1 MADKSFG
8 VKEIELI
15 GASGTPTIES
25 PNNLEIKAV
34 NVAIST
40 DITVGGMVSLG
51 AGTSIS
57 SPGTNV
63 LTFGTNST
71 EKVRILSNGRVAI
84 GGVTANSLLDVHGGD
99 GISLTSSGDTF
110 LQSRTTGTTGT
121 NYLEFKDSG
130 GGSGAISYHH
140 DGDSMRFKTSGSERV
155 RITSAGNVSIQNDSG
170 KFTAGASDDLQ
181 IYHDGSNSYVS
192 DTATGNLKLTSNGT
206 AVQIEKSDGENM
218 AIFRTDGSVDL
229 FYDNSKKFETVSN
242 GVLASGR
249 VFVQS
254 TSGGFDYNS
263 IQHTLEYIV
272 NGSTHSELN
281 TGAYVPQGTKNL
293 GSNNSRWQTLYLS
306 NGIDFAGNSNA
317 AGMTSEVLD
326 DYEEGSWTPTAKME
340 QAGQNASIDG
350 VNAHYVK
357 VGSLV
362 HIYGQLDF
370 NGTPSGRSTSA
381 AVEIR
386 NLPFAHQHG
395 YDKISHDIR
404 VTGWETGSTYGS
416 DITFIMRMIANASY
430 FRVEALQAGY
440 NGTRNASLTV
450 QDNTSY
456 KFSFTYQAA

>member
-8 VKEIELI
+8 VKELNLI
-15 GASGTPTIES
+15 SASGTPTITS
-25 PNNLEIKAV
+25 PNSVNINAT

-57 SPGTNV
+57 SPGSNV

-71 EKVRILSNGRVAI
+71 EKVRITSAGFI
-84 GGVTANSLLDVHGGD
+84 GAGTANPRRHFHLHNSATATVGFQMTNGGTGESDDSQGFQLKVGSD
-99 GISLTSSGDTF
+99 GHAEIAQMENSNLRIF
-110 LQSRTTGTTGT
+110 T
-121 NYLEFKDSG
+121 N
-130 GGSGAISYHH
+130 A
-140 DGDSMRFKTSGSERV
+140 SERL
-155 RITSAGNVSIQNDSG
+155 RITSTGNVSIQNDSG
-170 KFTAGASDDLQ
+170 KFTAGASDDLEV
-181 IYHDGSNSYVS
+181 YHDGSHSYVK
-192 DTATGNLKLTSNGT
+192 DNGTGNLKLVSNGT
-206 AVQIEKSDGENM
+206 AVQIEKSDGENI

-229 FYDNSKKFETVSN
+229 FYDNTKRFETVSN
-242 GVLASGR
+242 GTQTTGR
-249 VFVQS
+249 VYING
-254 TSGGFDYNS
+254 TNGGFDYNNTA
-263 IQHTLEYIV
+263 HTLEFLV
-272 NGSTHSELN
+272 ANGTTHSELN
-281 TGAYVPQGTKNL
+281 SGAYVPAGSKNL
-293 GSNNSRWQTLYLS
+293 GANAHRWGTLYLS
-306 NGIDFAGNSNA
+306 NGIDFGANSNA
-317 AGMTSEVLD
+317 AGMTSELLD

-362 HIYGQLDF
+362 HIFGQLDF

-456 KFSFTYQAA
+456 KFSFTYQAS